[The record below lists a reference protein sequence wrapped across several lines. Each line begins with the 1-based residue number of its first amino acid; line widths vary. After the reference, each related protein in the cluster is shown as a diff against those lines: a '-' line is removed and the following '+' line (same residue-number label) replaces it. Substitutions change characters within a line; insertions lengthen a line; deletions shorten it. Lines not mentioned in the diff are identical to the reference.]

1 MTITPKRQKI
11 MLLKLITMIQ
21 TILLWFRPLKICMN
35 LNGVLVL

>member
-11 MLLKLITMIQ
+11 MLLKLITMIL
-21 TILLWFRPLKICMN
+21 TILLWFRRLKICMN